1 MVPIAGRRATARPAR
16 AESRCLS
23 MTGGFGS
30 PAAAC
35 SIAFLKVI
43 RERRTVDIGAG
54 STTREGSSLIAHSCL
69 QRWHLHRKTVEAPI
83 VCRRGCGANHSRFS
97 CRGSRRDYFASGGE
111 RDATIGSV
119 QKANAPSGLKAFER
133 ACAQIPP
140 SSRGKWGA
148 QQFRGIGQAEVPAR
162 EEG

>member
-35 SIAFLKVI
+35 SIASLKVI

-69 QRWHLHRKTVEAPI
+69 RRWHLHLKQWRLLLFVAAAVALII
-83 VCRRGCGANHSRFS
+83 VAFHSAGRGAITS
-97 CRGSRRDYFASGGE
+97 
-111 RDATIGSV
+111 
-119 QKANAPSGLKAFER
+119 
-133 ACAQIPP
+133 
-140 SSRGKWGA
+140 
-148 QQFRGIGQAEVPAR
+148 PAAV
-162 EEG
+162 